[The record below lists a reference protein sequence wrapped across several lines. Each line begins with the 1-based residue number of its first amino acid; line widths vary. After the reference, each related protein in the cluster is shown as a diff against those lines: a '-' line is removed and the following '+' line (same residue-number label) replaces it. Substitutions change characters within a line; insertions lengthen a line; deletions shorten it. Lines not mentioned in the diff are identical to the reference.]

1 MTCAIIR
8 HRIGRNLR
16 LGKTEL
22 SQVIHIHDQEVA
34 VGIRTRP
41 FLLQR
46 SPIGFLL
53 LLWYVTTKF
62 SSLKQRELIIWQFWR
77 PGVQNTLYWDKIQ
90 VSVVT
95 FIPEALGK
103 LCSSEV
109 SSPWRPPA
117 ILGSWL
123 LQSRQRCISESWSAS
138 LTLALSVSLSDSAS
152 IVNLSISD
160 LGLCRSPKITG
171 INIQILIHIYYVY

>member
-1 MTCAIIR
+1 MFDHSYSKVFTVAYLLWCDAPFLECSYGGLRALVKYRLISSSLLSACSKPSTVLIGSLWR
-8 HRIGRNLR
+8 VLLLGIGRNLR

-62 SSLKQRELIIWQFWR
+62 SSLKQRELVIWQFWR

-109 SSPWRPPA
+109 SSPWRLPA

-123 LQSRQRCISESWSAS
+123 LQSR
-138 LTLALSVSLSDSAS
+138 
-152 IVNLSISD
+152 
-160 LGLCRSPKITG
+160 
-171 INIQILIHIYYVY
+171 